1 MSTRLYCCIHAWRW
15 EFNYINRPRRYDV
28 TFVPV
33 KVHVRSRRAFIL
45 IKESVVLY
53 FSAFLPV
60 VSPLSFEFFWRDR
73 KRVRREGTRK
83 RKGTKE
89 IEKKRIEKEGKKEK
103 DKNDVLFRWSYAS
116 PCSEL
121 NKSGDD
127 ERELL
132 FNSLKLYAWRFRYL
146 SRQPLLSAMTSCTL
160 SLPQRLDYYTF
171 ISAPRFLFPFSIP
184 LLRLYLISLPS
195 CFCFTLNLAFSF
207 VSSFSSL
214 SIFYPPSLSFLR
226 SPLYHLSLLFSSP
239 TLQFLFALSRCFFF
253 DAGRA
258 ASSFIGSQDSRMQL
272 GPPASRIVDSSV
284 TFEPSRLFSS

>member
-1 MSTRLYCCIHAWRW
+1 MPA
-15 EFNYINRPRRYDV
+15 
-28 TFVPV
+28 
-33 KVHVRSRRAFIL
+33 KVYVRSRRAFIL

-53 FSAFLPV
+53 SSAFLPV

-73 KRVRREGTRK
+73 KRVRRKGTRK

-89 IEKKRIEKEGKKEK
+89 IGKKRIEKEGKKEK
-103 DKNDVLFRWSYAS
+103 DKNVVLFRWSYAS

-171 ISAPRFLFPFSIP
+171 ISAPRFLFPFSTP

-195 CFCFTLNLAFSF
+195 CFCFTLNLAFSS

-226 SPLYHLSLLFSSP
+226 SPLYHLSFLLSP

-253 DAGRA
+253 DAGQA
-258 ASSFIGSQDSRMQL
+258 ASSFMGSQDSSMQL
-272 GPPASRIVDSSV
+272 GPASRTVDSSV
-284 TFEPSRLFSS
+284 TFEPSRPFSSWIYGIVKAE